1 MIIGITGGIGSGKS
15 TILNY
20 LKDKYG
26 YEIIETDRLGHEIME
41 PGTKAYD
48 EIVRTFGDGIID
60 GDRKI
65 DRKKLGNIVF
75 GNEEKLKILNKI
87 THEAVIDEIKNIIDR
102 KKKEEG
108 KENFIVET
116 ALMYE
121 SGCDR
126 MCDKVWYVY
135 ANRDARVKRL
145 MESRDL
151 SEEKIEN
158 IMARQL
164 DEDEFIKRAD
174 ACIDNSGDID
184 KTHEQLEK
192 LLVI

>member
-41 PGTKAYD
+41 PGTKAYS
-48 EIVRTFGDGIID
+48 EIINAFGDSIID
-60 GDRKI
+60 NDKKI

-75 GNEEKLKILNKI
+75 GNEEKLKMLNRI
-87 THEAVIDEIKNIIDR
+87 THEAVISRIKEIIRNGSEKEN
-102 KKKEEG
+102 KK
-108 KENFIVET
+108 NFIVET

-121 SGCDR
+121 SGFDK

-135 ANRDARVKRL
+135 ADYDSRVKRL
-145 MESRDL
+145 MESRNLTED
-151 SEEKIEN
+151 KIEN

-164 DEDEFIKRAD
+164 SEDEFMQRAD
-174 ACIDNSGDID
+174 ACIDNSGDIER
-184 KTHEQLEK
+184 THEQLEK

>member
-20 LKDKYG
+20 LKDEYG
-26 YEIIETDRLGHEIME
+26 YEIIETDKLGHEIVE

-48 EIVRTFGDGIID
+48 EIVRTFGDSIID
-60 GDRKI
+60 GEKKI

-75 GNEEKLKILNKI
+75 GNEEKLNILNKI
-87 THEAVIDEIKNIIDR
+87 THEAVIGEIKNIIDR
-102 KKKEEG
+102 KKRDEG
-108 KENFIVET
+108 KEDFIVET

-121 SGCDR
+121 SGFDK

-145 MESRDL
+145 MKSRDL
-151 SEEKIEN
+151 TKEKIEN

-164 DEDEFIKRAD
+164 DEDEFMKRAD
-174 ACIDNSGDID
+174 ACIDNSKNID
-184 KTHEQLEK
+184 KTHEQIEK